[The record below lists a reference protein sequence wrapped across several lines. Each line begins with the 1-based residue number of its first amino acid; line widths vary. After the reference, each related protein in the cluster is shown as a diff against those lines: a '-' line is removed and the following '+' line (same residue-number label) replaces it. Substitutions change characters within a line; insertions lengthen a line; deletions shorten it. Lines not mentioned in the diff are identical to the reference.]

1 VPVGALL
8 MSSEVYE
15 SVFDSL
21 PNAVSHG
28 STFAPNDLAMVAGLA
43 TLREL
48 EQQALVERSARLGEL
63 LLERTRPFVDRFEV
77 VQDVRGLGLMWA
89 IEFEEPPGG
98 SRTWKLLERIQPGLF
113 SQLVVVPLF
122 RDHRILSQV
131 AGHGLNVLKAI
142 PPLVVTED
150 DLDWFVS
157 ALEET
162 IARAEK
168 MPRALV
174 RFALQAARAGGTPR
188 RRPARV

>member
-1 VPVGALL
+1 MWEKYAGDPSGPSGIVLFV
-8 MSSEVYE
+8 
-15 SVFDSL
+15 
-21 PNAVSHG
+21 
-28 STFAPNDLAMVAGLA
+28 LASMVAGLA

-48 EQQALVERSARLGEL
+48 DEEGLVERSARLGQL
-63 LLERTRPFVDRFEV
+63 LLERTRPLVERSPV
-77 VQDVRGLGLMWA
+77 VRDVRGLGLLWA
-89 IEFEEPPGG
+89 IEFEEPEGG
-98 SRTWKLLERIQPGLF
+98 SRTWKLLERVQPALF

-150 DLDWFVS
+150 DLEEFAG

-162 IARAEK
+162 VSRAEK

-174 RFALQAARAGGTPR
+174 RFALQAARAGRTPR
-188 RRPARV
+188 RHLVRAR